1 MARRNEKAIKDQ
13 VGRGLTNRDVLR
25 IISTD
30 PDGIGTSVQV
40 QRLSGRNPVNGQ
52 EQWSAAFGVP
62 RSYLWSWTQL
72 AYAVTFHAAEGRTVD
87 SGIAVFTGDEDR
99 QAVNVALTR
108 GRDCNEAYVISGWRF
123 ADPRSGTRPAPELA
137 RQERLDRE
145 RAGLG
150 TGQEPQAEGAER
162 AQATAEQILAAC
174 LDRDGQQMSATDTR
188 EAEWSDA
195 DRLDVLGVQWQQVTR
210 DAAQRRYEAAV
221 HAALPEAQAQQVTND
236 PAATWLWRALREAE
250 AAGLD
255 GPATLRRAVESGSLA
270 DAESVAKVIDWRIRQ
285 QTTGM
290 PALAAR
296 PWMQQVPRTGNAGT
310 DRYAA
315 ELAQAMNDR
324 QRRLGEHAAEHQPA
338 WTQLLGPVPND
349 PLGRAEWEHRAGQ
362 VAACREMWGYDDPHE
377 PIGPKPGQ
385 HSPEARAYWLAAAEA
400 LGRQP
405 GDLREHGDGQ
415 LWAWRSA
422 FAREMAWAPPYKGAD
437 LAAVRGEIRRTQ
449 IEADRARRNAEA
461 AGTDDAR
468 QRLVDRAATL
478 AQWEQMTRDLAARL
492 AEAQAGYDAWET
504 ATAPTRDRAIA
515 ADAELRRR
523 YPSQHPLRAVPEPDA
538 TQPQPEP
545 AAQQGAAAPAAPDL
559 GPHAD
564 KMDDVAARLREISA
578 RLDEPA
584 LRKAQAA
591 REKAAEIT
599 SLHADPEDPDAAPTA
614 AWKAELEARQREAVR
629 HDPLPRVPAAEA
641 ITAAEPTLTGPEA
654 AD

>member
-1 MARRNEKAIKDQ
+1 MVGAVPGTRRTC
-13 VGRGLTNRDVLR
+13 G
-25 IISTD
+25 
-30 PDGIGTSVQV
+30 VQ
-40 QRLSGRNPVNGQ
+40 
-52 EQWSAAFGVP
+52 
-62 RSYLWSWTQL
+62 THL

-108 GRDCNEAYVISGWRF
+108 GRDRNEAYVISGWRF
-123 ADPRSGTRPAPELA
+123 ADPRAGTRPAPELA

-145 RAGLG
+145 RAGLAA
-150 TGQEPQAEGAER
+150 GQEPQAEEAER

-221 HAALPEAQAQQVTND
+221 HAALPEAQAQQVMND

-296 PWMQQVPRTGNAGT
+296 PWMQQVPQTGDADT

-315 ELAQAMNDR
+315 ELAQAMDDR

-338 WTQLLGPVPND
+338 WTQLLGPVPDD

-362 VAACREMWGYDDPHE
+362 VAAYREMWGYAHPHE

-385 HSPEARAYWLAAAEA
+385 HSPEARAYWQAAAEA

-405 GDLREHGDGQ
+405 GDLREHSDGQ

-449 IEADRARRNAEA
+449 IEADRARRNAET

-468 QRLVDRAATL
+468 QRLADRAATL

-492 AEAQAGYDAWET
+492 AEAQEGYDAWET

-523 YPSQHPLRAVPEPDA
+523 HPSQHLPPLRAVPEPDA
-538 TQPQPEP
+538 AQPQPAAGGRTGGRRPGCAGPGP
-545 AAQQGAAAPAAPDL
+545 ARRQDGRGSGAAAGD
-559 GPHAD
+559 
-564 KMDDVAARLREISA
+564 
-578 RLDEPA
+578 
-584 LRKAQAA
+584 
-591 REKAAEIT
+591 
-599 SLHADPEDPDAAPTA
+599 
-614 AWKAELEARQREAVR
+614 QR
-629 HDPLPRVPAAEA
+629 PPR
-641 ITAAEPTLTGPEA
+641 
-654 AD
+654 